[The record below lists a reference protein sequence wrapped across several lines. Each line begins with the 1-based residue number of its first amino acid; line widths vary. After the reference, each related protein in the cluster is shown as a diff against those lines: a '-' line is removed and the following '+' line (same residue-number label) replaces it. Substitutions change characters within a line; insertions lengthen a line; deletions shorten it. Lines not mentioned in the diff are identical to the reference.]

1 MTSALALETSQQ
13 LSDTEVVRRILGGD
27 TALFEIL
34 MRRYN
39 QRVYRAVRAVLGSDD
54 DCEDTMQQAY
64 LNAFTHLRQFEERA
78 QFSTW
83 LIRIAV
89 NEAIARR
96 RKQQR
101 HPWDGD
107 EELMMAIE
115 SEAPDPEQQALASQM
130 REVMERELAALP
142 SAYRSVLVLRE
153 VEGLSTAET
162 AECLNV
168 SEDVVKTRL
177 HRARGMVR
185 AALERRAG
193 ETMGGIYRFGN
204 ERCDRVVANVME
216 KVSFRA
222 ATTARNPLHRD

>member
-1 MTSALALETSQQ
+1 MDVMTIAALSLETSEQ
-13 LSDTEVVRRILGGD
+13 LSDAEVVRRIVDGD

-39 QRVYRAVRAVLGSDD
+39 QRVYRAVRAILGTDD
-54 DCEDTMQQAY
+54 DAEDVMQQAY

-89 NEAIARR
+89 NEALSR
-96 RKQQR
+96 RKKRQR
-101 HPWDGD
+101 GAWDGG
-107 EELMMAIE
+107 EELMVAIE
-115 SEAPDPEQQALASQM
+115 SDVPDPEHQALVSQM
-130 REVMERELAALP
+130 REVMESELAALP
-142 SAYRSVLVLRE
+142 AAYRTVLVLRE

-185 AALERRAG
+185 AALERRIGA
-193 ETMGGIYRFGN
+193 TLQAVYPFGN
-204 ERCDRVVANVME
+204 ARCDRVVAAVLT
-216 KVSFRA
+216 KLA
-222 ATTARNPLHRD
+222 ANPPSAS

>member
-1 MTSALALETSQQ
+1 MMTNALALETSQQ
-13 LSDTEVVRRILGGD
+13 LSDSEVVRRVVDGD

-39 QRVYRAVRAVLGSDD
+39 QRVYRAVRAILGSDED
-54 DCEDTMQQAY
+54 AEDTMQQAY

-115 SEAPDPEQQALASQM
+115 SDEPNPEQQALASQM
-130 REVMERELAALP
+130 RDVVERELAALP
-142 SAYRSVLVLRE
+142 ANYRSVLVLRE

-162 AECLNV
+162 AECLSV

-204 ERCDRVVANVME
+204 ERCDRVVAAVM
-216 KVSFRA
+216 
-222 ATTARNPLHRD
+222 ARIQMI

>member
-1 MTSALALETSQQ
+1 MTTAALALDTSQQ
-13 LSDTEVVRRILGGD
+13 LSDAEVVRRVVDGD

-39 QRVYRAVRAVLGSDD
+39 QRVYRAVRAILGSDED
-54 DCEDTMQQAY
+54 TEDTMQQAY

-89 NEAIARR
+89 NEALGRR
-96 RKQQR
+96 RKSQR

-115 SEAPDPEQQALASQM
+115 SEAPNPEQQALTSQM
-130 REVMERELAALP
+130 REVVERELAALP
-142 SAYRSVLVLRE
+142 ANYRSVLVLRE

-193 ETMGGIYRFGN
+193 ETMTAIYPFGN
-204 ERCDRVVANVME
+204 ARCDRVVAAVLT
-216 KVSFRA
+216 KLGASLPSA
-222 ATTARNPLHRD
+222 S